1 MADRE
6 APASVEGIG
15 PNAPRRRARSDRIVR
30 VLQGLVVALLA
41 GGAIL
46 LWRELRTIGQ
56 EGPSWTL
63 ARHTITIGPEW
74 QTLEAPEPMRSDENG
89 IVWRSLEVTLA
100 RGYYRTADNRSIRD
114 PHDTA
119 IQLPAAEVILTD
131 GRSIQ
136 LECCQSRTTRG
147 GALVITLEEPWIAD
161 DSIRALPVH
170 AVRLRGSSA
179 LLVESVRWV
188 SYYDAL

>member
-1 MADRE
+1 
-6 APASVEGIG
+6 
-15 PNAPRRRARSDRIVR
+15 
-30 VLQGLVVALLA
+30 
-41 GGAIL
+41 
-46 LWRELRTIGQ
+46 
-56 EGPSWTL
+56 
-63 ARHTITIGPEW
+63 
-74 QTLEAPEPMRSDENG
+74 ENG

-114 PHDTA
+114 PHNTA
-119 IQLPAAEVILTD
+119 IQLPSAEIILTD

-147 GALVITLEEPWIAD
+147 GSLVITLEEPWIAD

>member
-1 MADRE
+1 MADRKE
-6 APASVEGIG
+6 PAFVEGVG

-30 VLQGLVVALLA
+30 VSQGLLVALLA

-46 LWRELRTIGQ
+46 LWRDLRTIGQ

-63 ARHTITIGPEW
+63 TRHTITIGPEW
-74 QTLEAPEPMRSDENG
+74 QTLEAREPMRSDENG

-114 PHDTA
+114 PHNTA
-119 IQLPAAEVILTD
+119 IQLPSAEIILTD

-147 GALVITLEEPWIAD
+147 GSLVITLEEPWIAD
-161 DSIRALPVH
+161 DSIRALPVQG
-170 AVRLRGSSA
+170 VRLRGSSA
-179 LLVESVRWV
+179 LLVDSVRWV

>member
-1 MADRE
+1 MADRKE
-6 APASVEGIG
+6 PAFVEGVG

-30 VLQGLVVALLA
+30 VSQGLLVALLA

-46 LWRELRTIGQ
+46 LWRDLRTIGQ

-63 ARHTITIGPEW
+63 TRHTITIGPEW
-74 QTLEAPEPMRSDENG
+74 QTLEAREPMRSDENG

-114 PHDTA
+114 PHNTA
-119 IQLPAAEVILTD
+119 IQLPSAEIILTD

-147 GALVITLEEPWIAD
+147 GSLVITLEEPWIAD

>member
-1 MADRE
+1 MADRKE
-6 APASVEGIG
+6 PAFVEGVG
-15 PNAPRRRARSDRIVR
+15 PNAPRRRARSDRSVR
-30 VLQGLVVALLA
+30 VSQGLLVALLA

-46 LWRELRTIGQ
+46 LWRDLRTIGQ

-63 ARHTITIGPEW
+63 TRHTITIGPEW
-74 QTLEAPEPMRSDENG
+74 QTLEAREPMRSDENG

-114 PHDTA
+114 PHATA
-119 IQLPAAEVILTD
+119 IQLPSAEIILTD

-147 GALVITLEEPWIAD
+147 GSLVITLEEPWIAD